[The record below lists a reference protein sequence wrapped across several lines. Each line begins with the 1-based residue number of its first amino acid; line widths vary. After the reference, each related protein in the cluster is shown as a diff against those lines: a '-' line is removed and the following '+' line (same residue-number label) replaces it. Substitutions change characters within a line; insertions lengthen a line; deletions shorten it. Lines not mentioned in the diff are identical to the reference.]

1 MRRNQITPIL
11 LLAASLFF
19 GTACEDAL
27 TEHPDSYYERKDY
40 FTTLEKADM
49 AVIGIYNVLPT
60 LYAAI
65 DGMAIPCSD
74 DIYYVAGTGSDN
86 TRRDLAH
93 YLVRPSNQWVNTV
106 WKGKY
111 NQINR
116 ANYTLSGIESMK
128 GYSKNERL
136 QALAAEARFLRAQA
150 AFDLVRYWGDVP
162 FKTTYSANYE
172 DAYQPRTDREAIYD
186 VIIEDLTF
194 AKEKMAWATAST
206 SPERASQ
213 GAARALLMRVLLT
226 RAGYSLQPD
235 GKMTRPDEAERRKY
249 FQAVIREWEAFRE
262 QGGYHGFH
270 DKGYAELFKGFSAG
284 KPDSQESLFEIAFY
298 YPGTNGCW
306 GTYIGGIVE
315 APAASAAANSVMGRA
330 AVNFRVLPE
339 WQKFFEDS
347 DLRRDIS
354 VCTYSWKWN
363 SEQQTHIKAES
374 AAGNWTPGKWRRE
387 WMPIGYKEPN
397 YTDVNFCLLR
407 YADVVLMAAEAYNET
422 GNTPEAWKLLNS
434 VRQRAGATAITS
446 ANYATLLKEP
456 KIYNL
461 HFIDDTDEAGRF
473 RTALYWERGFELAF
487 EGQRKYD
494 LIRWG
499 IMKEAVALFGER
511 TKVNTPTRSSYP
523 AGANFRKGQHE
534 LLPIPEDELQ
544 VNYKLEKKNNP
555 GY

>member
-1 MRRNQITPIL
+1 MKRNQIPHIL
-11 LLAASLFF
+11 FLVASLFL

-27 TEHPDSYYERKDY
+27 TEQPDSYYERKDY
-40 FTTLEKADM
+40 FTTAEKADM
-49 AVIGIYNVLPT
+49 AVIGIYNILPT
-60 LYAAI
+60 IYASM

-74 DIYYVAGTGSDN
+74 DIYYVSGTGSDN

-93 YLVRPSNQWVNTV
+93 YLLRPSNQWVNTV

-111 NQINR
+111 TGINR
-116 ANYTLSGIESMK
+116 ANYTIDGIEGMK
-128 GYSKNERL
+128 GYSKNEKL
-136 QALAAEARFLRAQA
+136 QALVGEAKFLRAQA

-162 FKTTYSANYE
+162 FKTTYSAKYE
-172 DAYQPRTDREAIYD
+172 DAYQPRTNREAIYD
-186 VIIEDLTF
+186 QIIEDLTF
-194 AKEKMAWATAST
+194 AKEKMAWATSSS

-213 GAARALLMRVLLT
+213 GAARALLMRVLLA
-226 RAGYSLQPD
+226 RAGYSLQLD
-235 GKMTRPDEAERRKY
+235 GKTTCPDEPKRQMY
-249 FQAVIREWEAFRE
+249 YQAVIKEWEAFQE
-262 QGGYHGFH
+262 QGSYHGFY
-270 DKGYAELFKGFSAG
+270 DNGYAELFKSFSAG
-284 KPDSQESLFEIAFY
+284 KLNSKESLFEIAFY

-315 APAASAAANSVMGRA
+315 APSTSADANSVMGRA
-330 AVNFRVLPE
+330 AVNYRVLPE
-339 WQKFFEDS
+339 WKKFFEEADE
-347 DLRRDIS
+347 RRDIS
-354 VCTYSWKWN
+354 VCTYTWKWD
-363 SEQQTHIKAES
+363 SGQQTHIKTES
-374 AAGNWTPGKWRRE
+374 SVGNWTPGKWRRE
-387 WMPIGYKEPN
+387 WMPLGYKEPN

-434 VRQRAGATAITS
+434 VRQRAGATSITS

-456 KIYNL
+456 KVYNL
-461 HFIDDTDEAGRF
+461 DFIDDADEAGKF

-499 IMKEAVALFGER
+499 IMKEAVALFGEK
-511 TKVNTPTRSSYP
+511 TQVNTSTRSSYL
-523 AGANFRKGQHE
+523 AGTNFQKGKHE
-534 LLPIPEDELQ
+534 LLPVPEDELQ